1 MNKEK
6 TLTILKMIYFMMIV
20 LSPII
25 FILTLVLTLPIWI
38 LLIYFVL
45 VIILYIIIHIV
56 RSIHY
61 VYTCPN
67 CKNEFKIN
75 FIKDITSFN
84 AKVGAKVLVC
94 PNCNTKEVMNSKF
107 KK

>member
-6 TLTILKMIYFMMIV
+6 TVTILKMIYFMMIAF
-20 LSPII
+20 SPII
-25 FILTLVLTLPIWI
+25 FILTLVLSLPIWT
-38 LLIYFVL
+38 LLIYFIV

-61 VYTCPN
+61 IYTCPN

-75 FIKDITSFN
+75 VIKDITSFN
-84 AKVGAKVLVC
+84 AKAGAKVLVC
-94 PNCNTKEVMNSKF
+94 PNCNTKEVMNSKL
-107 KK
+107 KN